1 MTETGARV
9 LQTERGPD
17 IHVEDVRLALGAR
30 NFQFDLTLRGG
41 CVTAIIGPSG
51 SGKSTLLNLVAGFV
65 LPRPGQVVFGTEDL
79 THGHPAERPVSL
91 VFQDNNL
98 FGHLDLFTNVGL
110 GISPSLKLSKQDRL
124 GISAALLRVGLGG
137 METRRPATL
146 SGGERQRAAFA
157 RALVRQKPVLLLD
170 EPFAALDPGLRLNMA
185 ALLTELQEERK
196 NTVLIITHDPDEVRR
211 LADDVVFIDD
221 GRVVLHARA
230 TELFGRRD
238 IPAIAR
244 FLDG

>member
-1 MTETGARV
+1 MPQVE
-9 LQTERGPD
+9 LGPD
-17 IHVEDVRLALGAR
+17 IHLRDVRLVLGAR
-30 NFQFDLTLRGG
+30 RFEFDLTLRGG
-41 CVTAIIGPSG
+41 AITAVIGPSG

-65 LPRPGQVVFGTEDL
+65 FPKSGQIVIGHQDL
-79 THGHPAERPVSL
+79 TPEHPAERPVSL

-110 GISPSLKLSKQDRL
+110 GISPSLKLSKEERRNV
-124 GISAALLRVGLGG
+124 STALSRVGLGG
-137 METRRPATL
+137 MEKRKPSTL

-185 ALLTELQEERK
+185 SLLTDLQAERK
-196 NTVLIITHDPDEVRR
+196 NTVLIVTHDPDEVRR

-221 GRVVLHARA
+221 GRVILQAPA
-230 TELFGRRD
+230 ADLAARRD
-238 IPAIAR
+238 IPAIAS